1 MKLYQIYFPELATY
15 VKFKVLDPEEV
26 RDFLSS
32 QNPVTSQV
40 EFIKFKKT
48 VIDFFVFNLKSE
60 ISDSLRMMSR
70 KSAEKTVDALF
81 CGCVML
87 NPGLDLDGW
96 INIAY
101 DAPKSTD
108 QFLFNSDLEEDLISK
123 EFIEK
128 IKKLDKRFP
137 KLDSTD
143 FATGDSEKN
152 QPSAKH
158 KPITKQKFL
167 GLNSYLQES
176 IIRSR
181 TGNIDNC

>member
-26 RDFLSS
+26 REFLSS
-32 QNPVTSQV
+32 QSPVTSQV

-60 ISDSLRMMSR
+60 VSDSLRMMSR
-70 KSAEKTVDALF
+70 KAAEKTVDALF

-108 QFLFNSDLEEDLISK
+108 QFLFNSDLEDDLVSK
-123 EFIEK
+123 EFFEK
-128 IKKLDKRFP
+128 IKKLDKRFS

-143 FATGDSEKN
+143 FATGDSDKPN
-152 QPSAKH
+152 ATGKQ

-167 GLNSYLQES
+167 GLNSYLQEN

-181 TGNIDNC
+181 ASYINSR